1 MSLFILLDVY
11 VIIAISMSVFNIS
24 AERELLITQG
34 LNDLDIQE
42 DQNAV
47 FICELSVEDIP
58 GEWYKNGE
66 RIQPTS
72 TVKIRQEGQLWRG
85 VGRKGARQSWPLP
98 SRAEDEHWRS
108 VLINP
113 HQHLPLSSLF
123 PPGTKHF
130 LLMCNVRPEDTGEIK
145 FIARRVESVAYLDV
159 EGIRNV
165 VV

>member
-1 MSLFILLDVY
+1 MCVLLSQSQY
-11 VIIAISMSVFNIS
+11 FWMFNIS

-34 LNDLDIQE
+34 LNDLDVQE

-85 VGRKGARQSWPLP
+85 VSRNGAWQSWPLP

-108 VLINP
+108 VLTLICTSIYPSVHFFLQGPNIFFSCATCD
-113 HQHLPLSSLF
+113 QRIQGSSSSLQ
-123 PPGTKHF
+123 
-130 LLMCNVRPEDTGEIK
+130 
-145 FIARRVESVAYLDV
+145 DV
-159 EGIRNV
+159 LNLWLIWMWKV
-165 VV
+165 